1 MFHVGLGYPVSL
13 ICVLL
18 RFTMLYCVL
27 SLYFMYWCIDLFS
40 STAAR
45 VFIKLLFT
53 YRITV
58 LFFMSVVQF
67 LLPDF
72 PTL

>member
-45 VFIKLLFT
+45 VFIKLFIYLQNNSAFL
-53 YRITV
+53 YVSCTV
-58 LFFMSVVQF
+58 L
-67 LLPDF
+67 
-72 PTL
+72 TA